1 MSDWKRQWADTMQA
15 GIINDAISKYHTNQP
30 ERLQTCASPSTLT
43 DCPRV
48 VWLRY
53 KKKIAPPIPIGWGKL
68 QRFMLG
74 RQLESLIAMQLK
86 ESGNLL
92 WWWKDDVAGES
103 DKFVMGEGETRIEG
117 TPDLLLKN
125 DTQVLIS
132 DAKTSMA
139 KSFGYVPLDPAEAFK
154 DWFWF
159 GKQLQVEAYYLLS
172 HKNKAWFQ
180 PQLRAWKDIEK
191 ELNNT
196 KPGGVIELGGGRQ
209 LPLPEACHLFSYA
222 LDNGVNYR
230 EFTWG
235 PSKETASKIIYYA
248 TRWNRAY
255 ASETIPDCTCDE
267 GDGAPRKFCY
277 YVQEQE
283 TTKTGAKIG
292 IRCCGEELLDKLNK
306 EN

>member
-1 MSDWKRQWADTMQA
+1 MSIYKKEWANTMQD
-15 GIINDAISKYHTNQP
+15 GIINSSIASYHANQP
-30 ERLQTCASPSTLT
+30 DRLQTCASPSTLT

-53 KKKIAPPIPIGWGKL
+53 KKQVPPPIPLGWGKL

-92 WWWKDDVAGES
+92 HWWKDDVAGES
-103 DKFVMGEGETRIEG
+103 DKFVMGEGETKIEG
-117 TPDLLLKN
+117 TPDLLLKAE
-125 DTQVLIS
+125 DGTVLIS

-139 KSFGYVPLDPAEAFK
+139 KSFGYVPLHPKEAFE

-159 GKQLQVEAYYLLS
+159 GKQLQVESYYMLC
-172 HKNKAWFQ
+172 HKNKDWFEQ
-180 PQLRAWKDIEK
+180 HPDR
-191 ELNNT
+191 
-196 KPGGVIELGGGRQ
+196 GGLKKNE

-230 EFTWG
+230 EFTWK
-235 PSKETASKIIYYA
+235 PTQESASKVLYY
-248 TRWNRAY
+248 TRRWNKAY
-255 ASETIPDCTCDE
+255 ASETMPDCTCKSE
-267 GDGAPRKFCY
+267 GDSAPMKFCY
-277 YVQEQE
+277 FVQEQE

-292 IRCCGEELLDKLNK
+292 VRCCGDDLLEKHLNK
-306 EN
+306 KEG